1 MISKR
6 IFDIFFLIIT
16 FPIFSILFIIVMLL
30 NIIFN
35 GFPIFF
41 YQERVG
47 YRNKIFTIYKFRSM
61 PNNIDF
67 NEKIDSLSR
76 WNKILRSSS
85 LDEIPELINI
95 FKGEMSFV
103 GPRPLLV
110 EYLKIYNKKNI
121 QRHNVLPGITGLSQI
136 NGRNTISWKK
146 KFEYDIYYVNN
157 RNILLDIKIIFI
169 TFIKIFSFN
178 EINYSDKLSME
189 KLTEES
195 EQ

>member
-16 FPIFSILFIIVMLL
+16 LPIFSILFIIVMSL

-47 YRNKIFTIYKFRSM
+47 YKNKIFTIYKFRTM

-146 KFEYDIYYVNN
+146 KFEYDIYYVKN
-157 RNILLDIKIIFI
+157 RNFFLDIKIIFI
-169 TFIKIFSFN
+169 TFIKIFAFK

-189 KLTEES
+189 KFTEES

>member
-16 FPIFSILFIIVMLL
+16 LPIFSILFIIVMLL

-47 YRNKIFTIYKFRSM
+47 YKNKIFTIYKFRTM

-146 KFEYDIYYVNN
+146 KFEYDIYYVKN

>member
-16 FPIFSILFIIVMLL
+16 LPIFSILFIIIMSL

-47 YRNKIFTIYKFRSM
+47 YKNKIFTIYKFRTM

-67 NEKIDSLSR
+67 NEKIDSLST

-146 KFEYDIYYVNN
+146 KFEYDIYYVKN
-157 RNILLDIKIIFI
+157 RNFLLDIKIIFI
-169 TFIKIFSFN
+169 TFIKIFSFK

-189 KLTEES
+189 KFTEES

>member
-1 MISKR
+1 
-6 IFDIFFLIIT
+6 
-16 FPIFSILFIIVMLL
+16 
-30 NIIFN
+30 
-35 GFPIFF
+35 
-41 YQERVG
+41 
-47 YRNKIFTIYKFRSM
+47 M

-110 EYLKIYNKKNI
+110 EYLKFYNKKNI

-146 KFEYDIYYVNN
+146 KFEYDIYYVKN